1 MSLAPAIEKTEAIA
15 LRVSDFSNT
24 SQMVAWL
31 TPEGRRLVTSA
42 KGALRPRSP
51 FLGQFDVCYT
61 CEVLYYAHGGAS
73 GAVHVL
79 HECTPLDTRAALRHR
94 WRAALAATYATD
106 LVGHV
111 AESAPPTP
119 ALYSLLRA
127 ALDQLARHGTS
138 AAALLAF
145 ETRLLAVLGLAPD
158 LVGCPHCL
166 DTALARGAR
175 FSVPEGRIVCPDCA
189 SDTVASMTSTTE
201 LTGSPPDGFARAAPR
216 AGGSAE
222 ITLPQRLLA
231 PLRLAFG
238 ADVYAP
244 GVFARLDA
252 ADANLLRSFL
262 GAFLHYHLDARLDG
276 RAIAWDA
283 LAARPLPAAPRPVRP

>member
-1 MSLAPAIEKTEAIA
+1 MSLTPAIEKTEAIA

-24 SQMVAWL
+24 SRMVAWL

-51 FLGQFDVCYT
+51 FLGQFDLCYT
-61 CEVLYYAHGGAS
+61 CEVLYYAHGG

-79 HECTPLDTRAALRHR
+79 HECTPLDTRAALRRR
-94 WRAALAATYATD
+94 WRAALSASYATD

-119 ALYSLLRA
+119 ALYALLRA
-127 ALDQLARHGTS
+127 ALDQFARHGAS

-189 SDTVASMTSTTE
+189 PDAAVFTMPTTE
-201 LTGSPPDGFARAAPR
+201 HAESLPNSIAREVPR
-216 AGGSAE
+216 AVGSSE

-244 GVFARLDA
+244 GVFARLDVS
-252 ADANLLRSFL
+252 DANLLRSFL
-262 GAFLHYHLDARLDG
+262 GTFLHYHLDARLDG

-283 LAARPLPAAPRPVRP
+283 LSARPLPAGPPSSRP